1 MYTENLLLKISK
13 DLDKNLIKQL
23 IKSNLIGS
31 YLRDLILKDD
41 LSKITV
47 DPNESNEAFKSF
59 LMKNNLNDIN
69 DLDDFRKR
77 KDWSQERMENIILRP
92 LKIKSLAENK
102 FSDKAHDHFLKR
114 KNDLDMIVYSIIRMK
129 EKQLAL
135 ELFLR
140 IDSEEEDFHSLAKK
154 YSEGTEKLTKGIIG
168 PIYTNQANQGLMNKL
183 KSSKSCELIEPFQLD
198 KWWILMRLET
208 LVQVEYT
215 STIKLQMCAELLDE
229 YLSDEIEKCTIEL
242 KKHFLEAI

>member
-1 MYTENLLLKISK
+1 MDTNELILKISESH
-13 DLDKNLIKQL
+13 DKNLIKFL
-23 IKSNLIGS
+23 IKNNLIGS
-31 YLRDLILKDD
+31 YLREILIDAELR
-41 LSKITV
+41 KITV
-47 DPNESNEAFKSF
+47 DPNEKSEAFKSF

-77 KDWSQERMENIILRP
+77 KDLSQERMENLILKP

-102 FSDKAHDHFLKR
+102 FSDKANDHFLKR

-135 ELFLR
+135 ELYLR

-168 PIYTNQANQGLMNKL
+168 PIYTNQANQILMNKL
-183 KSSKSCELIEPFQLD
+183 KSSRSGELIEPFQLE
-198 KWWILMRLET
+198 KWWIIMRLET
-208 LVQVEYT
+208 FIPVEFT
-215 STIKLQMCAELLDE
+215 NTIKLQMCAELLDE
-229 YLSDEIEKCTIEL
+229 YFSNEIEKCILEI
-242 KKHFLEAI
+242 KKHISEVI

>member
-1 MYTENLLLKISK
+1 MDTNKLILKISES
-13 DLDKNLIKQL
+13 LDKNVINFLINN
-23 IKSNLIGS
+23 NLIGS
-31 YLRDLILKDD
+31 YLREILIEAE
-41 LSKITV
+41 LSKITL
-47 DPNESNEAFKSF
+47 DPNEKSEAFKSF

-69 DLDDFRKR
+69 DLDEFRKR
-77 KDWSQERMENIILRP
+77 KDLSQERMENLILKP

-102 FSDKAHDHFLKR
+102 FSDKANDHFLKR

-135 ELFLR
+135 ELYLR
-140 IDSEEEDFHSLAKK
+140 IDSEEDDFHSLAKK

-168 PIYTNQANQGLMNKL
+168 PIYTNQANQVLMNKL

-208 LVQVEYT
+208 FVPVEYT

-229 YLSDEIEKCTIEL
+229 YLSDEIEKCILEI
-242 KKHFLEAI
+242 KKHISEVI

>member
-168 PIYTNQANQGLMNKL
+168 PIYTNQANQVLMKKL
-183 KSSKSCELIEPFQLD
+183 KSSKSGDLIEPFQLEN
-198 KWWILMRLET
+198 WWIIMRLET
-208 LVQVEYT
+208 FIPVEFT

-229 YLSDEIEKCTIEL
+229 YLSNKIEKCILEI
-242 KKHFLEAI
+242 KKHILEVA